1 MSPFYITLP
10 PMFHADI
17 SPLAAGLPPSILA
30 AAAGRAARLA
40 GISVTDLLDVD
51 AAHEKADIITATLEK
66 VQAQYS
72 RKKEASRDRRSAARK
87 VAPVVQSVA
96 EPSVAVL
103 SVAEPVAVASA
114 AMGISHIS
122 IVGAEPEPLPP
133 PPTPSP
139 PPSPPAKAPPRPLGG
154 KAPHTP
160 PSTWKVGRAVSKKPP
175 PAQEEE
181 SEEEESEEEESEEE
195 ESETESEEEDYEPPP
210 PPARAL
216 SRTPSRPA
224 APKKA
229 APVISATRAR
239 WGL

>member
-1 MSPFYITLP
+1 
-10 PMFHADI
+10 MFHADI

-40 GISVTDLLDVD
+40 GFSVTDLLEVD

-66 VQAQYS
+66 VQQQYS

-87 VAPVVQSVA
+87 VAPAMPLEAV
-96 EPSVAVL
+96 PS
-103 SVAEPVAVASA
+103 VASA
-114 AMGISHIS
+114 AMGISQIS
-122 IVGAEPEPLPP
+122 IVGAEPEPSPPP

-139 PPSPPAKAPPRPLGG
+139 PPSPPPAKAPPRPSR
-154 KAPHTP
+154 TV
-160 PSTWKVGRAVSKKPP
+160 TVKPP
-175 PAQEEE
+175 PVEEEEE

-195 ESETESEEEDYEPPP
+195 ESEEEESEEEAQSEPPP
-210 PPARAL
+210 PT
-216 SRTPSRPA
+216 RTPSRAPTRSA

>member
-1 MSPFYITLP
+1 
-10 PMFHADI
+10 MFHADI

-40 GISVTDLLDVD
+40 GFSVTDLLEVD

-66 VQAQYS
+66 VQQQYS

-87 VAPVVQSVA
+87 VAPA
-96 EPSVAVL
+96 MPSEAVP
-103 SVAEPVAVASA
+103 SVASA
-114 AMGISHIS
+114 AMGISQIS

-139 PPSPPAKAPPRPLGG
+139 PPSPPPAKAPPRPSR
-154 KAPHTP
+154 TV
-160 PSTWKVGRAVSKKPP
+160 TVKPP
-175 PAQEEE
+175 PAEAQEEE
-181 SEEEESEEEESEEE
+181 DEEDEEDEDEEDEAQDEEEESEEEESEE
-195 ESETESEEEDYEPPP
+195 DYEPPP
-210 PPARAL
+210 PPTRTL
-216 SRTPSRPA
+216 SRAPSRSA

>member
-10 PMFHADI
+10 PMLHAEL

-66 VQAQYS
+66 VQAQYA
-72 RKKEASRDRRSAARK
+72 KKKAASRDRRSAARK
-87 VAPVVQSVA
+87 VGSAPA

-103 SVAEPVAVASA
+103 SVGEPVAVASA
-114 AMGISHIS
+114 AMGISQIS

-139 PPSPPAKAPPRPLGG
+139 PPSPPPEA
-154 KAPHTP
+154 
-160 PSTWKVGRAVSKKPP
+160 
-175 PAQEEE
+175 
-181 SEEEESEEEESEEE
+181 
-195 ESETESEEEDYEPPP
+195 
-210 PPARAL
+210 
-216 SRTPSRPA
+216 
-224 APKKA
+224 KA
-229 APVISATRAR
+229 AP
-239 WGL
+239 

>member
-10 PMFHADI
+10 PMLHAEL

-40 GISVTDLLDVD
+40 GISVTDLLEVD

-66 VQAQYS
+66 VQAQYA
-72 RKKEASRDRRSAARK
+72 KKKAASRDRRSAARK
-87 VAPVVQSVA
+87 VGSAPA

-103 SVAEPVAVASA
+103 SVGEPVAVASA
-114 AMGISHIS
+114 AMGISQIS
-122 IVGAEPEPLPP
+122 IVGAEPEPLPPP

-139 PPSPPAKAPPRPLGG
+139 PPSPPAKAPPRP
-154 KAPHTP
+154 
-160 PSTWKVGRAVSKKPP
+160 SRAVSKKPP
-175 PAQEEE
+175 PAQDEE

-195 ESETESEEEDYEPPP
+195 ESEDEESEEEPPS
-210 PPARAL
+210 PPARVLSRAL
-216 SRTPSRPA
+216 SRPAA

-229 APVISATRAR
+229 AGNATRAR

>member
-10 PMFHADI
+10 PMLHAEL

-51 AAHEKADIITATLEK
+51 AAHEKAEVVTATLEK
-66 VQAQYS
+66 VQAQYA
-72 RKKEASRDRRSAARK
+72 KKKAASRDRRSAARK
-87 VAPVVQSVA
+87 VGSAPA

-103 SVAEPVAVASA
+103 SVGEPVAVASA
-114 AMGISHIS
+114 AMGISQIS
-122 IVGAEPEPLPP
+122 IVGAEPEPLPPP

-139 PPSPPAKAPPRPLGG
+139 PPSPPAKAPPRP
-154 KAPHTP
+154 
-160 PSTWKVGRAVSKKPP
+160 SRAVSKKPP

-195 ESETESEEEDYEPPP
+195 ESEDEESEEEPPS
-210 PPARAL
+210 PPARVLSRAL
-216 SRTPSRPA
+216 SRPAA

-229 APVISATRAR
+229 AGNATRAR

>member
-10 PMFHADI
+10 PMLHAEL
-17 SPLAAGLPPSILA
+17 SNLAAGLPPSILA

-51 AAHEKADIITATLEK
+51 AAHEKAEVVTATLEK
-66 VQAQYS
+66 VQAQYA
-72 RKKEASRDRRSAARK
+72 KKKAASRDRRSAARK
-87 VAPVVQSVA
+87 VGSAPA

-103 SVAEPVAVASA
+103 SVGEPAAVASA
-114 AMGISHIS
+114 AVGISQIS

-139 PPSPPAKAPPRPLGG
+139 PPSPPAKAPPRP
-154 KAPHTP
+154 
-160 PSTWKVGRAVSKKPP
+160 GRAVSKKPP

-181 SEEEESEEEESEEE
+181 SEEEESEEEESEE
-195 ESETESEEEDYEPPP
+195 DYEPPP
-210 PPARAL
+210 PPARTL
-216 SRTPSRPA
+216 SRAPSRPAA

-229 APVISATRAR
+229 AGNATRAR

>member
-10 PMFHADI
+10 PMLHAEL

-51 AAHEKADIITATLEK
+51 AAHEKAEVVTATLEK
-66 VQAQYS
+66 VQAQYA
-72 RKKEASRDRRSAARK
+72 KKKAASRDRRSAARK
-87 VAPVVQSVA
+87 VAPGSAPA
-96 EPSVAVL
+96 EPQLPAGPVG
-103 SVAEPVAVASA
+103 EPAAVASA
-114 AMGISHIS
+114 AVGISQIS

-139 PPSPPAKAPPRPLGG
+139 PPSPPAKAPPRP
-154 KAPHTP
+154 
-160 PSTWKVGRAVSKKPP
+160 SRAVSKKPP

-181 SEEEESEEEESEEE
+181 SEEEDEEEEESEEEESEEE
-195 ESETESEEEDYEPPP
+195 ESEEDYEPPP
-210 PPARAL
+210 PLARAL
-216 SRTPSRPA
+216 SRAPSRPAA

-229 APVISATRAR
+229 AGNATRAR

>member
-17 SPLAAGLPPSILA
+17 SPLSAGLPPSILA

-51 AAHEKADIITATLEK
+51 AAHEKADIVTATLEK
-66 VQAQYS
+66 VQAQYA
-72 RKKEASRDRRSAARK
+72 KKKAASRDRRSATRK
-87 VAPVVQSVA
+87 VAAGSAPA
-96 EPSVAVL
+96 EPQLPAGPVG
-103 SVAEPVAVASA
+103 EPAAVASA
-114 AMGISHIS
+114 AVGISQIS

-139 PPSPPAKAPPRPLGG
+139 PPSPPAKAPPRPSR
-154 KAPHTP
+154 T
-160 PSTWKVGRAVSKKPP
+160 VSKKPP
-175 PAQEEE
+175 PA
-181 SEEEESEEEESEEE
+181 EEEESEEEESEE
-195 ESETESEEEDYEPPP
+195 DYEPPP
-210 PPARAL
+210 PPARTL
-216 SRTPSRPA
+216 SRAPTRSA

>member
-1 MSPFYITLP
+1 MCPFYITLP

-40 GISVTDLLDVD
+40 GFSVTDLLEVD

-66 VQAQYS
+66 VQQQYS

-87 VAPVVQSVA
+87 VAPAMPLEAV
-96 EPSVAVL
+96 PS
-103 SVAEPVAVASA
+103 VASA
-114 AMGISHIS
+114 AMGISQIS

-139 PPSPPAKAPPRPLGG
+139 PPSPPPAKAPLRPSR
-154 KAPHTP
+154 TV
-160 PSTWKVGRAVSKKPP
+160 TVKPP
-175 PAQEEE
+175 PAEAQEEE
-181 SEEEESEEEESEEE
+181 DEEDEEDEEEESEEEESEE
-195 ESETESEEEDYEPPP
+195 DYEPPP
-210 PPARAL
+210 PPTRTL
-216 SRTPSRPA
+216 SRAPSRPA

>member
-10 PMFHADI
+10 PMLHAEL

-66 VQAQYS
+66 VQAQYA
-72 RKKEASRDRRSAARK
+72 KKKAASRDRRSAARK
-87 VAPVVQSVA
+87 VAPGSAPA
-96 EPSVAVL
+96 EPQLPAGPVG
-103 SVAEPVAVASA
+103 EPAAVASA
-114 AMGISHIS
+114 AVGISQIS

-139 PPSPPAKAPPRPLGG
+139 PPSPPAKAPPRP
-154 KAPHTP
+154 
-160 PSTWKVGRAVSKKPP
+160 SRAVSKKPP

-181 SEEEESEEEESEEE
+181 SEEEESEEEEEESEEE
-195 ESETESEEEDYEPPP
+195 SEEDYEPPP
-210 PPARAL
+210 PPARTL
-216 SRTPSRPA
+216 SRAPSRPAA

-229 APVISATRAR
+229 AGNATRAR

>member
-10 PMFHADI
+10 PMLHAEL

-66 VQAQYS
+66 VQAQYAK
-72 RKKEASRDRRSAARK
+72 KKEASRGRRSATRK
-87 VAPVVQSVA
+87 VAAGSAPA
-96 EPSVAVL
+96 EPQLPAGPVG
-103 SVAEPVAVASA
+103 EPAAVASA
-114 AMGISHIS
+114 AVGISQIS

-139 PPSPPAKAPPRPLGG
+139 PPSPPAKAPPRP
-154 KAPHTP
+154 
-160 PSTWKVGRAVSKKPP
+160 SRAVSKKPP
-175 PAQEEE
+175 PAEEEE
-181 SEEEESEEEESEEE
+181 SEEEESEEEESE

-216 SRTPSRPA
+216 SRAPSRPA